1 MNVYETIKNL
11 IRQSDPQ
18 QLLRLGNIARFF
30 AALLIVTIIA
40 RGTAGAT
47 MPTVTVQ
54 NPSSGTVSRSIQTNG
69 TISYAGGTPF
79 TLPAGLLVTGV
90 PVQVGQH
97 VKAGDTLA
105 TFDTED
111 LARAV
116 ASKQAALQ

>member
-1 MNVYETIKNL
+1 
-11 IRQSDPQ
+11 
-18 QLLRLGNIARFF
+18 
-30 AALLIVTIIA
+30 
-40 RGTAGAT
+40 

-105 TFDTED
+105 TFDTEE

-116 ASKQAALQ
+116 ASKQAALQQDRYKQHSRRKAIRLTLSTPSLRRHSWSEPTKKPKKSTRTGRKV